1 VEVIMKRVSRLK
13 SIIGAGIFAGL
24 LMPAALVLAHHS
36 NAAQY
41 DAQKRTTIKGELTKV
56 EWTNPHAYLHMEVKD
71 AAGKVTRWSLEGFP
85 PNTLLRTGWK
95 TSMLKQGDVISVEG
109 ALARDGSS
117 LMLGREVTLP
127 DGQKLYWG
135 PQS

>member
-1 VEVIMKRVSRLK
+1 MKR
-13 SIIGAGIFAGL
+13 
-24 LMPAALVLAHHS
+24 LVLVIVCLAAAAVPIAAHHS

-41 DAQKRTTIKGELTKV
+41 DAQKRTTVRGELAKV
-56 EWTNPHAYLHMEVKD
+56 EWTNPHSYFYLNVRD
-71 AAGKVTRWSLEGFP
+71 ASGKVTMWAMEGFP

-95 TSMLKQGDVISVEG
+95 TSFMKVGETLSVEG

-117 LMLGREVTLP
+117 LMLAREVTLP

-135 PQS
+135 PQQ